1 MTDLSRAR
9 HDFATAIAQ
18 AKTSLAAHEAL
29 HAFAQSLVPVRLYT
43 VMTVDMDKM
52 LAGRAYSND
61 EVTYPLL
68 GTKPV
73 EMNAWFDIVHGRH
86 ESFVSNDLS
95 SVRNLFPDYD
105 TIAGLGCGAIINLPV
120 LGAGQLVATV
130 NMLDIPGYFTPER
143 VALLEAELPMPAL
156 ATLLAARAY
165 G

>member
-1 MTDLSRAR
+1 MSDLKQAR
-9 HDFATAIAQ
+9 HGFAKAFAH
-18 AKTSLAAHEAL
+18 AKTALEAHEAL
-29 HAFAQSLVPVRLYT
+29 HAYAQALVPVKLYT
-43 VMTVDMDKM
+43 VMTVDMDAM

-61 EVTYPLL
+61 EVTYPLQ

-73 EMNAWFDIVHGRH
+73 KMDDWFEIVHGRH
-86 ESFVSNDLS
+86 ESFVSNDLAA
-95 SVRNLFPDYD
+95 VRDLFPDYD
-105 TIAGLGCGAIINLPV
+105 TIAGIGCGSIINLPV